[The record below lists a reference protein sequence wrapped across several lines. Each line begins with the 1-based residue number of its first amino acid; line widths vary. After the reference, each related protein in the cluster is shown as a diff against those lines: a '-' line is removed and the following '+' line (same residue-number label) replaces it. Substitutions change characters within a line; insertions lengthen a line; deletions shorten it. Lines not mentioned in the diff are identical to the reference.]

1 MSDADALWFVGK
13 LFLVY
18 CLGWGAGFLVYW
30 FRRLS
35 ELL

>member
-1 MSDADALWFVGK
+1 MSEADALWFVGK

-18 CLGWGAGFLVYW
+18 SLGWGAGMLVYAI
-30 FRRLS
+30 RRAS